1 MWHLWQTSNQRFT
14 RFWNLH
20 TKEVFFLYVTEK
32 KEIFQRKLLTIKYAL
47 IYLVLLDPEVAQILH
62 WKKTATDNSGKFGQE
77 AAKNSLKNFY
87 VDDLL
92 KSTKV
97 AEEAVSLPNLSAI
110 ILIASSNTWRRQKSW
125 FKRLKPID
133 RKSTWR
139 KGSGCF
145 VEYW

>member
-14 RFWNLH
+14 RFWYLH
-20 TKEVFFLYVTEK
+20 TKEVFFAICDRKKRNLSKKVVDYQICTYIFGVTWSPSCSN
-32 KEIFQRKLLTIKYAL
+32 FTL
-47 IYLVLLDPEVAQILH
+47 
-62 WKKTATDNSGKFGQE
+62 KKTATDNSGKFGQE

-139 KGSGCF
+139 KGSACF